1 MKLQPDKADTQVVS
15 GYGPGWIAVDGA
27 RFTHSL
33 VISSMGQRFDW
44 ECSSFAALTPQHFAR
59 IAEVDAELVLFG
71 SGDKLRRPPA
81 AWLVPLLA
89 RRLGLETMD
98 TRAACRTYN
107 ILAGEGRKVVA
118 AFLLDE
124 LPAAPDQG
132 VNCS

>member
-1 MKLQPDKADTQVVS
+1 MKLQPDKSDTPTVS
-15 GYGPGWIAVDGA
+15 GYGPGWIAVDGE
-27 RFTHSL
+27 RFTQSL
-33 VISSMGQRFDW
+33 VISSTGQRFDW
-44 ECSSFAALTPQHFAR
+44 NCGSFAALTPAHFAR
-59 IAEVDAELVLFG
+59 IAEIDAELVLFG
-71 SGDKLRRPPA
+71 SGEKLRRPPP

-89 RRLGLETMD
+89 RRVGLETMD

-124 LPAAPDQG
+124 LRAAADCR